1 MVCALVSMFS
11 NQTVPSTTAMTGEF
25 TLRGLVMPV
34 GGIKEKVIAAHRAGV
49 RKIIMP
55 LRNQKD
61 VVSDVPANVRED
73 IEFCYASTIWD
84 VLREAFEGRATVHT
98 PTVAS
103 AGIDSRL

>member
-61 VVSDVPANVRED
+61 VTSDVPANVRED
-73 IEFCYASTIWD
+73 IEFYYASTVWE
-84 VLREAFEGRATVHT
+84 VLREAFEGRLMVR
-98 PTVAS
+98 S
-103 AGIDSRL
+103 AGSSTSIVDSRL